1 MDLREMLAQREL
13 IALLMTAER
22 SGISFEG
29 ILTKRETKQLFS
41 QGGTDRYDRLRY
53 YYRFAGNEEELF
65 HRETL
70 EEARTNKRLAAAVN
84 KQKNII
90 HALEKADRQ
99 KDVIAQRTADQ
110 LLDRNRAET
119 FLKHWIL
126 YACRLPALPQLRTGL
141 PPADQ
146 NLGSHGRLRR
156 KTRLITSVHSIFISA
171 QSRQKN
177 CRDFHMHSCFRKAE
191 KKKPP
196 QRLLKSSESRK

>member
-41 QGGTDRYDRLRY
+41 QGGTDWYDRLRY

-65 HRETL
+65 DRETL
-70 EEARTNKRLAAAVN
+70 EEARTNNRLAAAVN

-99 KDVIAQRTADQ
+99 KDVIA
-110 LLDRNRAET
+110 
-119 FLKHWIL
+119 
-126 YACRLPALPQLRTGL
+126 
-141 PPADQ
+141 
-146 NLGSHGRLRR
+146 
-156 KTRLITSVHSIFISA
+156 LITCLV
-171 QSRQKN
+171 
-177 CRDFHMHSCFRKAE
+177 MH
-191 KKKPP
+191 
-196 QRLLKSSESRK
+196 